1 MEGRCFHHTDRETG
15 RSCTRCDRPAC
26 ADCLTPAPVGA
37 HCWQC
42 LKAARPP
49 ARERA
54 RRWNARTNLFVTHL
68 VIAANLTVF
77 VLGLL
82 DGASAV
88 GDRGRSLFG
97 GVESIHRRLALYGPA
112 VEAGEGYRLVTSGFV
127 HYGLLHL
134 GLNMVVLHQL
144 GGLLEPVLGRVRLAA
159 LYTAALLSGSF
170 GAVLL
175 RPEAHTA
182 GASGAVFGLLG
193 AAAVG
198 LHLRGANVWRT
209 PIGTLVVV
217 NVLMTFALPGISIGG
232 HLGGLAG
239 GALVGAVMLREPA
252 TRASILRGAA
262 AAGLVA
268 AVAVGGALA
277 TTGEGEKEARSR
289 ATEPITAVS
298 PP

>member
-15 RSCTRCDRPAC
+15 RSCTRCDRAAC
-26 ADCLTPAPVGA
+26 ADCLTPAAVGA

-49 ARERA
+49 ARERV
-54 RRWNARTNLFVTHL
+54 RRWNARTNLLVTHL

-77 VLGLL
+77 VLGLIE
-82 DGASAV
+82 GASAL
-88 GDRGRSLFG
+88 GSRGGSLFG
-97 GVESIHRRLALYGPA
+97 
-112 VEAGEGYRLVTSGFV
+112 
-127 HYGLLHL
+127 
-134 GLNMVVLHQL
+134 
-144 GGLLEPVLGRVRLAA
+144 
-159 LYTAALLSGSF
+159 GSF

-198 LHLRGANVWRT
+198 LHLRGVDIWRT
-209 PIGTLVVV
+209 PIGTLVVL

-239 GALVGAVMLREPA
+239 GGAGRRRDAP
-252 TRASILRGAA
+252 RAGDAGVDPPGSGRRRPRRCLRGGRRPRHHGGTGCGGGRRPARARERGRAVVAGAA
-262 AAGLVA
+262 
-268 AVAVGGALA
+268 
-277 TTGEGEKEARSR
+277 
-289 ATEPITAVS
+289 
-298 PP
+298 